1 MFPYVVLLV
10 VLGIG
15 MLSEVVNLTQ
25 RTKAI
30 VSVFVV
36 AFCVFFCGFR
46 YYTGSDWAMYM
57 EAYEMMPTIG
67 NFHRWEMGF
76 VWLSLFFHWTGVDYH
91 FMQAA
96 VSCFVMVVVYC
107 TARRYTSMPMM
118 VFSAFVVL
126 LFNEIVMAQVRQSI
140 ALGILVYGVRFVVE
154 RRLVLW
160 CLAVA
165 LASQF
170 HISAVVAFPIF
181 FLTIGVRRRVL
192 LSIMAVAMIV
202 TMFPELITNGIKV
215 LLPILP
221 KRLEFIATEYLKSSF
236 FSGKTISNTGLL
248 FVGKFLLTVVVVL
261 VGLWKRTGK
270 EENRSLWINCLVVA
284 SVVGTLAQS
293 FMVLSR
299 LESYYLAI
307 GLMSLPTLTQI
318 KVRRV
323 KDNVVLFVVTLLLFC
338 YFATPVLRTVTDK
351 TRNELTR
358 RERRY
363 GLVPYNNYFI
373 HSADAETKKD
383 WDQK

>member
-1 MFPYVVLLV
+1 MQPYVVLLV
-10 VLGIG
+10 VLGLG
-15 MLSEVVNLTQ
+15 MLSDVVNLNQ

-30 VSVFVV
+30 VAVFVL

-57 EAYEMMPTIG
+57 EAYEKMPIIG

-96 VSCFVMVVVYC
+96 VSCFVMVVVYS

-118 VFSAFVVL
+118 VFAAFVAL

-181 FLTIGVRRRVL
+181 FLTIGARRRVL
-192 LSIMAVAMIV
+192 LTIMTVALII
-202 TMFPELITNGIKV
+202 TLFPELITNGIKV

-221 KRLEFIATEYLKSSF
+221 KRLELIATGYLSSSF

-248 FVGKFLLTVVVVL
+248 FFGKFLLTVIVVI
-261 VGLWKRTGK
+261 VGLRKGTGK
-270 EENRSLWINCLVVA
+270 EDIRSLWINCLVVA

-299 LESYYLAI
+299 LESYYFAI

-318 KVRRV
+318 KVSHVR
-323 KDNVVLFVVTLLLFC
+323 DSVVVFVVTLMLFC
-338 YFATPVLRTVTDK
+338 FFAAPVLRTVTDK

-363 GLVPYNNYFI
+363 GFVPYNNYFI
-373 HSADAETKKD
+373 HSADAEKKKD